1 MKCYINSIMI
11 LSMVIAGCSHKIHKL
26 SEQET
31 TKTHW
36 GEDIVRASSYDV
48 LIDCCYVSPFFFDYI
63 DRNMPDSFGGARTSP
78 APQAP
83 RATPF
88 HYVLHPQSDAPRRG
102 CPVPVYVRKR
112 TIMHHADSTGATN
125 DHFAEVSKKE
135 ETVKESAPWYL
146 SKIVIVLAFVGIIGL
161 FVYFVWRVRRYFVPL

>member
-1 MKCYINSIMI
+1 MI
-11 LSMVIAGCSHKIHKL
+11 LVGCSHKIHKL

-48 LIDCCYVSPFFFDYI
+48 LIDCCYVSPFFFDVN
-63 DRNMPDSFGGARTSP
+63 DSTLPDIFGGARTSP
-78 APQAP
+78 APQTP

-88 HYVLHPQSDAPRRG
+88 HYVLRPQSDARPDAS
-102 CPVPVYVRKR
+102 PVPVYIRKR
-112 TIMHHADSTGATN
+112 TIIHHADSTGVAN

-135 ETVKESAPWYL
+135 EHVKESAPWYL
-146 SKIVIVLAFVGIIGL
+146 SKIVLVLAFVGIIGL
-161 FVYFVWRVRRYFVPL
+161 FVYFVWRVRR

>member
-1 MKCYINSIMI
+1 MKCYTHSIIVLSMI
-11 LSMVIAGCSHKIHKL
+11 LVGCSHKIHKL

-48 LIDCCYVSPFFFDYI
+48 LIDCCYVSPFFFDVN
-63 DRNMPDSFGGARTSP
+63 DSTLPDIFGGARTSP
-78 APQAP
+78 APQTP

-88 HYVLHPQSDAPRRG
+88 HYVLRPQSDARPDAS
-102 CPVPVYVRKR
+102 PVPVYVRKR
-112 TIMHHADSTGATN
+112 TIIHHADSTGVAN

-135 ETVKESAPWYL
+135 ETEKESAPWYM
-146 SKIVIVLAFVGIIGL
+146 SKIVMVLAFVGIIGL
-161 FVYFVWRVRRYFVPL
+161 FVYFVWSVHR

>member
-1 MKCYINSIMI
+1 MKCYTQSISVLSMI
-11 LSMVIAGCSHKIHKL
+11 LVGCSHKIHKL

-48 LIDCCYVSPFFFDYI
+48 LIDCCYVSPFFFDVN
-63 DRNMPDSFGGARTSP
+63 DSTLPDIFGGARTSP
-78 APQAP
+78 APQTP

-88 HYVLHPQSDAPRRG
+88 HYVLRPQSDARPYAS
-102 CPVPVYVRKR
+102 PVPVYVRKR
-112 TIMHHADSTGATN
+112 TIIHHADSTGVAN

-135 ETVKESAPWYL
+135 EKVKESAPWYM
-146 SKIVIVLAFVGIIGL
+146 SKIVLVLAFVGIIGL
-161 FVYFVWRVRRYFVPL
+161 FVYFVWRVRR